1 MAITADFWT
10 DHPLYTPPEFWL
22 QGLRTPDYE
31 RCMALLQDPRALRSE
46 VGRVLSTKQVALV
59 VCRALNID
67 AAGTLSEI
75 HDRVAEHP
83 VVVFLLLAGRFSA
96 RKRRAAIEDVVRG
109 VLTDDAQRECCYET
123 ASGGIGEPD
132 RLAALVRLYLH
143 DPQNLRYVWALHLW
157 HCSSAAALVLDESP
171 VGLLPR
177 QALDRFVL
185 CDPGFQEA
193 LRIANVRFEGM
204 FPRANGQWLIFVSR
218 PYREGMLMIDGVLH
232 HGHFEELVVLDFQ
245 EGGRSV
251 RISSKSKPAPVD
263 IANAIATKFF
273 GRECRYAPDL
283 ATSAPPSVRAF
294 MAQVLDPDDDTLP
307 LVDIDVHRVPGLAG
321 EPELELR
328 YASSGRMEEAVQA
341 LEPHL
346 GDLSMQPERI
356 RRFHIRYD
364 GAAIGLYVYRKDGEH
379 VVQFADGRTNNH
391 RAEKF
396 QREMAETYGIAVR
409 SFRTPKS

>member
-1 MAITADFWT
+1 MANTADFWT
-10 DHPLYTPPEFWL
+10 NHPLYTPPEFWL
-22 QGLRTPDYE
+22 QGLRTPDYQ
-31 RCMALLQDPRALRSE
+31 RCMSLLEDLPALRKE
-46 VGRVLSTKQVALV
+46 VGRVLSNKQVARV

-67 AAGTLSEI
+67 AAGTLAEI
-75 HDRVAEHP
+75 HARVAEHP
-83 VVVFLLLAGRFSA
+83 VVVFLLLAARFSA
-96 RKRRAAIEDVVRG
+96 RKRRAAISDVVRG

-123 ASGGIGEPD
+123 ESGDIGEPD
-132 RLAALVRLYLH
+132 RLAALIRLYMD
-143 DPQNLRYVWALHLW
+143 DPQNLRFVRALHLW
-157 HCSSAAALVLDESP
+157 HSSSAAALVLDENT

-177 QALDRFVL
+177 EPLDHFVM
-185 CDPGFQEA
+185 CDPAFKEA
-193 LRIANVRFEGM
+193 LRLAEVRFEGM

-218 PYREGMLMIDGVLH
+218 LYREGCLVVDGVVQ

-245 EGGRSV
+245 DGGRSV

-263 IANAIATKFF
+263 IANAIASKFF
-273 GRECRYAPDL
+273 GRDCAYTPDL

-307 LVDIDVHRVPGLAG
+307 LVDIDVREVPGLAG
-321 EPELELR
+321 EPEMELR

-346 GDLSMQPERI
+346 GDLSSQPERI

-364 GAAIGLYVYRKDGEH
+364 DANIGLYVRRKDGEH

-409 SFRTPKS
+409 SARTPKA